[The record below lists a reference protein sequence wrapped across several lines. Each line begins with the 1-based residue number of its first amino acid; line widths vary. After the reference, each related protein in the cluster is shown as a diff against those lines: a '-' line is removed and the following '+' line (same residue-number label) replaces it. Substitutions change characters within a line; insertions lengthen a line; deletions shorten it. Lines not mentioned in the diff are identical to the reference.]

1 MSLSVFSYSPTHPAR
16 SRYRFVLLAAVAFTL
31 FSSVPAYSSA
41 DQKDPKKMV
50 READKLLRR
59 GKAVEAEDL
68 YRQAL
73 TIAPDYTDAK
83 LKIAHL
89 MIKQRRLAEAYE
101 LSVGVAQA
109 DRKNARAFAL
119 VGTTLLSLGQF
130 VEAKAVLIE
139 ALMLD
144 KGEALVWYSL
154 GLLEYYENRV
164 EESLANL
171 RESVFHDPRNTDAI
185 FSLAQV
191 AARSEKYKE
200 AADAYRRFLEISQDQ
215 NDERR
220 DRIRGL
226 INFLTFLGS
235 RTAIYTTS
243 GPDTS
248 TINLTLIGNRPVL
261 EVHVNDGKEPLQ
273 FVLDTGSGITVISDE
288 TAERLNIKP
297 VARGGEAKGLGGDGK
312 FEIVYGFLRSV
323 EIGEMRIRN
332 VPVYI
337 RKFHNPSLRFDG
349 YIGLSVI
356 SKFLTTV
363 DYGDEKFTLTRKD
376 SELAKAISLDNAVP
390 LRLTSSGFLSGE
402 VQLEGVESPLNFI
415 VDTGASVS
423 VISDEI
429 ALVSTVSPGLREQ
442 RMRVIG
448 SAGITEDVPSYDLP
462 RLSFAD
468 HTRSDVMAIALDLGI
483 INEASGFTQSGIL
496 GGNFLRNFRMTF
508 DFKNSRVAFA
518 PVKEPQ

>member
-1 MSLSVFSYSPTHPAR
+1 MLSSFFFHSPVPTAR
-16 SRYRFVLLAAVAFTL
+16 SRYRFALLISAAFLILAAV
-31 FSSVPAYSSA
+31 PASA
-41 DQKDPKKMV
+41 LANENDPKKMV
-50 READKLLRR
+50 RQADKLMRS
-59 GKAVEAEDL
+59 GKAAEAEAL

-73 TIAPDYTDAK
+73 SIAPENTDTK

-89 MIKQRRLAEAYE
+89 LIKQRRLAEAYE
-101 LSVGVAQA
+101 LSLGVAQA
-109 DRKNARAFAL
+109 ERRNARAFAL

-130 VEAKAVLIE
+130 DEARAVLIE
-139 ALMLD
+139 ALRID
-144 KGEALVWYSL
+144 RSEALAWYAI

-171 RESVFHDPRNTDAI
+171 RESIFHDPRNTDAI

-200 AADAYRRFLEISQDQ
+200 AADAYRRFLEISRDQ
-215 NDERR
+215 TDERR

-226 INFLTFLGS
+226 IDFLSFLGS

-248 TINLTLIGNRPVL
+248 TINLTLVGNRPVL
-261 EVHVNDGKEPLQ
+261 EVRINDGKEPLR

-288 TAERLNIKP
+288 TAERLGIKP
-297 VARGGEAKGLGGDGK
+297 VARGGNAKGLGGDGK

-323 EIGEMRIRN
+323 EIGEMRVRN

-337 RKFHNPSLRFDG
+337 RKFHNPTLRFDG
-349 YIGLSVI
+349 YIGLSLI

-363 DYGDEKFTLTRKD
+363 DYGELKFSLTRKD
-376 SELAKAISLDNAVP
+376 SELAKTIPLDNAVP

-402 VQLEGVESPLNFI
+402 VQLEGVEARLNFI

-429 ALVSTVSPGLREQ
+429 ATVATVSPGLREE
-442 RMRVIG
+442 RLRVIG
-448 SAGITEDVPSYDLP
+448 SAGITENVPSYDLP
-462 RLSFAD
+462 KLSFAE

-483 INEASGFTQSGIL
+483 INEASGFTQAGIL
-496 GGNFLRNFRMTF
+496 GGNFLKNFRMTF
-508 DFKNSRVAFA
+508 DFKNSRVVFT